1 MASLSIARTES
12 SPLRAWSRVSLIV
25 LALALC
31 LPFHGLWR
39 LLRLR
44 SPWPRFFLALAGK
57 AAGADVVVRGTP
69 VTNDVLYIANHLSWL
84 DVLVLAGRTGCAFV
98 AKADMAPWPVLGWM
112 ATLNNSVYVQREN
125 RLDVSAQAQAI
136 QAALAT
142 RQPITLFPE
151 GTTGDGQALLP
162 FRSSLIAAVVPP
174 PENVTIQPVAI
185 DYGCDAAIIAWTDME
200 SVGVNALRVMG
211 RKGRIVAKL
220 HFLDPLP
227 ASDFANRKI
236 MSAHSRSLIA
246 DTLGIGLT

>member
-12 SPLRAWSRVSLIV
+12 HPARAWARVTLIV
-25 LALALC
+25 LALVLC

-39 LLRLR
+39 LVRLR
-44 SPWPRFFLALAGK
+44 SPWPQVFLFFAGK
-57 AAGADVVVRGTP
+57 AAGADVMVTGTP
-69 VTNDVLYIANHLSWL
+69 VTRDVLYIANHLSWL

-125 RLDVSAQAQAI
+125 RLDVTAQAEAI
-136 QAALAT
+136 RTALAT

-151 GTTGDGQALLP
+151 GTTGAGHALLP

-174 PENVTIQPVAI
+174 PRDITIQPVAI
-185 DYGCDAAIIAWTDME
+185 DYGSEATAIAWTDEE

-211 RKGRIVAKL
+211 RKGRIATRL
-220 HFLDPLP
+220 HFLEPLS

-236 MSAHSRSLIA
+236 MSAHSRTTIA
-246 DTLGIGLT
+246 DTLGIGLA